1 MTHENN
7 ATPSERLHEIRPI
20 EQHAGILKNKEQT
33 DLENQIVDTLKSLN
47 NHMTKKEILA
57 LIHRIEVGKGLEGL
71 RTELSKEKK
80 LEDAHISDE
89 ALQDILNLFH
99 EVEKIAE
106 SGLQE
111 LRLELKRLNISKEYS
126 VDKAIY
132 LSSKFPWIK
141 KLEDSKLGDN
151 IIIDLAGIAVGALDS
166 AHAILKV
173 LLTLLGDLFMLP
185 KHIVDNI
192 RK

>member
-1 MTHENN
+1 MSHEQKD
-7 ATPSERLHEIRPI
+7 PSEKVVKNPSV
-20 EQHAGILKNKEQT
+20 EQAGILKNKEKS

-47 NHMTKKEILA
+47 SHMTKKEILA

-71 RTELSKEKK
+71 RTELEKEQK
-80 LEDAHISDE
+80 LEGTKISDE

-99 EVEKIAE
+99 DIEKVAE

-111 LRLELKRLNISKEYS
+111 LKLEISRLNVSKEYT

-132 LSSKFPWIK
+132 LSSKFPWIR

-151 IIIDLAGIAVGALDS
+151 IIIDLAGIGVGALDS
-166 AHAILKV
+166 VHAIVKF
-173 LLTLLGDLFMLP
+173 LLTLLGDLVMLP
-185 KHIVDNI
+185 KHILDEV

>member
-1 MTHENN
+1 MSHEQKDPVEKIVKN
-7 ATPSERLHEIRPI
+7 PSVE
-20 EQHAGILKNKEQT
+20 HAGILKNKEKT

-47 NHMTKKEILA
+47 NHMTKKEILS
-57 LIHRIEVGKGLEGL
+57 LIHRIEVGKGLEWL
-71 RTELSKEKK
+71 RAELSKEKK
-80 LEDAHISDE
+80 LEDANISDE

-99 EVEKIAE
+99 EVERVAE

-111 LRLELKRLNISKEYS
+111 LKLELKRLNVSKEYT

-141 KLEDSKLGDN
+141 KLEDSKLGEN
-151 IIIDLAGIAVGALDS
+151 IIIDLAGIGVGALDS
-166 AHAILKV
+166 AHAIVKF
-173 LLTLLGDLFMLP
+173 LLTLLGDLVMLP
-185 KHIVDNI
+185 KHILDEV